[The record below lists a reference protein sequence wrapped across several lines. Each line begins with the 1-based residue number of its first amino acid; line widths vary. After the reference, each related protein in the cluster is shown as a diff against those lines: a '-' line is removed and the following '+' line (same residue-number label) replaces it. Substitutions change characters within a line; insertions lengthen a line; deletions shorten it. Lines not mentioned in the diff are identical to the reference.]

1 MIVDTSVWIAYLST
15 SESLASRWL
24 ADRIAADST
33 VIVPEVVMMELLIGK
48 TDEDTAALR
57 RRLLQRFAIEPLAP
71 VRDAEDAAA
80 IHRRCRRGG
89 DTVRSLI
96 DCQVAA
102 MALRIGVAVAHR
114 DRDYEA
120 IRTLR
125 TTHRAVVLTAD
136 TRTISCL
143 TSDPW
148 PSSSAAGYIDI
159 VDQGTSPAH
168 E

>member
-57 RRLLQRFAIEPLAP
+57 RRLLQR
-71 VRDAEDAAA
+71 
-80 IHRRCRRGG
+80 
-89 DTVRSLI
+89 
-96 DCQVAA
+96 
-102 MALRIGVAVAHR
+102 IGVAVAHR

-120 IRTLR
+120 IRTHCGLR
-125 TTHRAVVLTAD
+125 TEPLF
-136 TRTISCL
+136 
-143 TSDPW
+143 
-148 PSSSAAGYIDI
+148 
-159 VDQGTSPAH
+159 
-168 E
+168 